1 MGRSSPDL
9 FPSVPY
15 ASKQTLTTFGLDYWR
30 RPLRISPYAREFLLT
45 VALEGG
51 FPVRILAEGARGWLK
66 EFLRAIM
73 RRAIAWRVDTPDEIL
88 AIAEEERGRMRK
100 SYQHDDFIALCSELV
115 TSLLELRQKAEAES
129 RDGIRNSALLDAKYP
144 GWRDD
149 LPIYVPAEDEALV
162 AELLTGLLN
171 EKMTGLT
178 VEGVEVRRYL
188 VKRDGEWRPALLKW
202 IVLDE
207 AHSLVGAAA
216 AEIALLLRRVLLAF
230 SVRLEDVRFV
240 ATSATIGSGET
251 VRQQLQ
257 RFLADV
263 AGIRDDHVHVIE
275 GGRQMPRRPDGAPVG
290 PSIDIRTADPVLIYD
305 ILGRDPAT
313 WRLVERLFDGSVPL
327 ADFAAPART
336 YGVDAAD
343 LIFAMSR
350 AARKTADNEE
360 ERLAPIRLHAF
371 ERAVPGI
378 WSCINPDC
386 AQRPSDWPFGRV
398 LPERADECPSCG
410 APVLEVVSCFECG
423 EAFLEGIEAGPR
435 LSAPLRNPPRDEFA
449 FDSARENDGGAVD
462 ADDDGNDAE
471 QQEEPPAWERLFAA
485 NPTAAARGFWL
496 DRKAGWRVA
505 DGPADDGLALRCEEH
520 RGPLVCPHCSPTGR
534 KGPEL
539 IRPLRFGAPFI
550 LGNAAPILLEGVE
563 PAKVEAG
570 VKLPSAGRR
579 LLSFTDSRQGTARM
593 AAKLQIESER
603 NFVRSFVYH
612 QAQASMRPQPGAD
625 QEAEK
630 LKTEIQTLEAVFAAN
645 NVPALESVL
654 AEKRRELARLVSGN
668 TDGIAWPE
676 LVNRLAGRIE
686 VSEWIKGVWAGAR
699 RRALHRRVQARGI
712 PTASGIRPPA
722 EARELGRDVGHRA
735 AAQPKSRPARRRPSS
750 RRLPAAGQNPRRL
763 ANLSRR
769 GADLVRAGE
778 RRHRH
783 LLANAA
789 LGAVQGETDV
799 ARRPRQPDRRGQQT
813 ARLAERIFSR
823 PPAFTRCGFP
833 SSRPWA
839 QSR

>member
-1 MGRSSPDL
+1 
-9 FPSVPY
+9 
-15 ASKQTLTTFGLDYWR
+15 
-30 RPLRISPYAREFLLT
+30 
-45 VALEGG
+45 
-51 FPVRILAEGARGWLK
+51 
-66 EFLRAIM
+66 
-73 RRAIAWRVDTPDEIL
+73 
-88 AIAEEERGRMRK
+88 
-100 SYQHDDFIALCSELV
+100 
-115 TSLLELRQKAEAES
+115 
-129 RDGIRNSALLDAKYP
+129 
-144 GWRDD
+144 
-149 LPIYVPAEDEALV
+149 
-162 AELLTGLLN
+162 
-171 EKMTGLT
+171 
-178 VEGVEVRRYL
+178 
-188 VKRDGEWRPALLKW
+188 
-202 IVLDE
+202 
-207 AHSLVGAAA
+207 
-216 AEIALLLRRVLLAF
+216 
-230 SVRLEDVRFV
+230 
-240 ATSATIGSGET
+240 
-251 VRQQLQ
+251 
-257 RFLADV
+257 
-263 AGIRDDHVHVIE
+263 
-275 GGRQMPRRPDGAPVG
+275 MPRRPDGAPVG

-313 WRLVERLFDGSVPL
+313 WRLVERLFDGGVPL
-327 ADFAAPART
+327 ADFDAPART

-449 FDSARENDGGAVD
+449 FDSARENDGGAAD
-462 ADDDGNDAE
+462 ADDDGNDAA

-505 DGPADDGLALRCEEH
+505 DGPGDGGLALRCEEH

-563 PAKVEAG
+563 PAKAEAG

-593 AAKLQIESER
+593 AAKLQIELER

-612 QAQASMRPQPGAD
+612 QVQASMRPQPGAD

-630 LKTEIQTLEAVFAAN
+630 LKTEIEAA
-645 NVPALESVL
+645 
-654 AEKRRELARLVSGN
+654 
-668 TDGIAWPE
+668 
-676 LVNRLAGRIE
+676 
-686 VSEWIKGVWAGAR
+686 
-699 RRALHRRVQARGI
+699 
-712 PTASGIRPPA
+712 
-722 EARELGRDVGHRA
+722 
-735 AAQPKSRPARRRPSS
+735 
-750 RRLPAAGQNPRRL
+750 
-763 ANLSRR
+763 
-769 GADLVRAGE
+769 
-778 RRHRH
+778 
-783 LLANAA
+783 
-789 LGAVQGETDV
+789 
-799 ARRPRQPDRRGQQT
+799 
-813 ARLAERIFSR
+813 
-823 PPAFTRCGFP
+823 
-833 SSRPWA
+833 
-839 QSR
+839 